1 MCIYNV
7 GIIGVSLIYIYIYI
21 IINGEWI
28 NLYVCV
34 YNSCYDIV
42 YIYIYIPT
50 IIVVMSENVELSR
63 NMSMLMGKNIP
74 PVD

>member
-7 GIIGVSLIYIYIYI
+7 GIISVSLIYIY

-34 YNSCYDIV
+34 YNSCYDIA
-42 YIYIYIPT
+42 YIYISQQY
-50 IIVVMSENVELSR
+50 IVVVSENVELSR
-63 NMSMLMGKNIP
+63 NMSMLMGNRIIP